1 MKRYLIIADDFTGA
15 NDTGVQLCRR
25 GMPTNVYLH
34 GDIPDNSISAVID
47 TESRAV
53 SASQAKAKLHDML
66 TGLDFSRFTT
76 IVKKVDSTLRGN
88 IAVEVRAVDAA
99 CGSELVIFAPAFPDL
114 GRTTKDGVHHL
125 HGVPIKS
132 TELACDPQNPV
143 QEDHLVR
150 LLETAYPEGVRHVPL
165 QQIRAGHVDFRGG
178 RVFAC
183 DAETNADLAALI
195 TTARS
200 TGKKILWVGTAAMAD
215 NLLEASQ
222 KTRPAL
228 AVAASLSSVTRTQVG
243 HAVASGAALVPV
255 YIYEVLEHPEL
266 AEDYVQQA
274 ASLLHQGRD
283 VILAPSS
290 ACGEGEYEKNAGI
303 AATRGLS
310 GADMSAFTREQIG
323 HMTRAILRQCVVSGL
338 FITGGDTAIGFFRKT
353 DTLGS
358 HIMEE
363 VATGIPLMRLVGGEY
378 DGMKVIT
385 KAGAFGKDDAITYAL
400 RKLKETRTC
409 DSLA

>member
-25 GMPTNVYLH
+25 GLPTNVYLH

-53 SASQAKAKLHDML
+53 SPSESEAKLRDML
-66 TGLDFSRFTT
+66 TGLDFNRFTT

-88 IAVEVRAVDAA
+88 IAVEVRAVDLA

-114 GRTTKDGVHHL
+114 GRTTKDCVHHL
-125 HGVPIKS
+125 HNVPIKD
-132 TELACDPQNPV
+132 TELARDPQNPV

-150 LLETAYPEGVRHVPL
+150 LLQTAYPEGVGHVPL
-165 QQIRAGHVDFRGG
+165 QQIREGNMDFTGG

-183 DAETNADLAALI
+183 DAETNSDLEAIIVA
-195 TTARS
+195 ARS

-222 KTRPAL
+222 KPRPAL
-228 AVAASLSSVTRTQVG
+228 AVAASLSSVTRAQVG
-243 HAVASGAALVPV
+243 HAVASGATLVPV
-255 YIYEVLEHPEL
+255 YIYELLKQPEL
-266 AEDYVQQA
+266 ADSYVQQA
-274 ASLLHQGRD
+274 SVLLQQGRD
-283 VILAPSS
+283 VVLAPSS
-290 ACGEGEYEKNAGI
+290 ACEEGEYEKNIDI
-303 AATRGLS
+303 ADACGFS
-310 GADMSAFTREQIG
+310 SADMSSFTREHIG

-353 DTLGS
+353 ETLGS
-358 HIMEE
+358 HIMGE
-363 VATGIPLMRLVGGEY
+363 VAMGIPLMRLVGGEY
-378 DGMKVIT
+378 NGMKVIT
-385 KAGAFGKDDAITYAL
+385 KAGAFGKEDAITYAL
-400 RKLKETRTC
+400 RKLKEIQTC